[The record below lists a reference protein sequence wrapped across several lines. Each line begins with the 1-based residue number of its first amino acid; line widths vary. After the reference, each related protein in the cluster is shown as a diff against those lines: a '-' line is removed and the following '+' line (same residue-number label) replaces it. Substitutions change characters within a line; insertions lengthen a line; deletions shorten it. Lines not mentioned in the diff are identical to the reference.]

1 MEISNFEGGMTPGSS
16 ISSRFFENNSS
27 FQKFSLLQF
36 NNMMESK
43 DFGVLLQLR
52 EKAIKYREKT
62 EKRIINKMLQSQKY
76 SPRMLQERKIQ
87 LEKWVTKE
95 KEEILNTK

>member
-1 MEISNFEGGMTPGSS
+1 
-16 ISSRFFENNSS
+16 
-27 FQKFSLLQF
+27 
-36 NNMMESK
+36 MMESK

-62 EKRIINKMLQSQKY
+62 EKKIINKMLQSQKY